1 MWLSLS
7 FNNNDVIGH
16 IFKNEMMEIEQLFI
30 NDMALQSMNGN
41 NMLRQY
47 DVLWHYQ
54 NIISVKVVNDA
65 AP

>member
-7 FNNNDVIGH
+7 VNYDVIGH

-54 NIISVKVVNDA
+54 IVIFV
-65 AP
+65 